1 VGRHSML
8 QRSSFFLEGAGAS
21 VARMVGVWLGSV
33 VGLGVPSARAETLP
47 FGEIAVRHAAGAES
61 CPSERELVERT
72 LSLGVA
78 RADAPPEPLRVEV
91 SFERAG
97 SDYVARIRS
106 SGRKTGERE
115 LRESGPECRPL
126 LDATAVVLSVLLDL
140 LPPEQVAPEPTAAA
154 PTPPAKPAPPPPPPP
169 ARPSEPAR
177 LPEKPPDSTPSW
189 SWGGGVRLAG
199 GAGYGLLGD
208 AVSPWLS
215 GGAFVHFLG
224 VEASLEGL
232 FVPER
237 SIDYRGGVVHVALL
251 GGMLEGCYDQDVQGI
266 SWLRAGACASFGLGA
281 LSASG
286 TGFDDEGESTD
297 LWMAAGVSLDG
308 RAALTRALGVR
319 AELSSL
325 FFPIEQTLS
334 VENVGEAFRSTNA
347 SVILSVGPEL
357 TIW

>member
-1 VGRHSML
+1 ML
-8 QRSSFFLEGAGAS
+8 RKRRSWFVLEGAGAL
-21 VARMVGVWLGSV
+21 VPRVVGVWLGSV
-33 VGLGVPSARAETLP
+33 VALGVPSARAETLP
-47 FGEIAVRHAAGAES
+47 FGEIAVRYAAGAES

-78 RADAPPEPLRVEV
+78 RADAPPEPLHVEV

-154 PTPPAKPAPPPPPPP
+154 PTPPAQPAPPPPPPPP
-169 ARPSEPAR
+169 ARPSEPPSPPA
-177 LPEKPPDSTPSW
+177 KPPASTPSW

-199 GAGYGLLGD
+199 GAGYGLLGE

-224 VEASLEGL
+224 IEASLEGL

-237 SIDYRGGVVHVALL
+237 SIDYRGGVVDVALL
-251 GGMLEGCYDQDVQGI
+251 GGLLEGCYEEGVQGTP
-266 SWLRAGACASFGLGA
+266 WLRAGACASFGLGA
-281 LSASG
+281 LSAAG
-286 TGFDDEGESTD
+286 RGFDDEDESTD

-334 VENVGEAFRSTNA
+334 VENLGEAFRSTNA

>member
-1 VGRHSML
+1 MRQEPMSYWVLVGR
-8 QRSSFFLEGAGAS
+8 GATMPRVVGA
-21 VARMVGVWLGSV
+21 WLGFV
-33 VGLGVPSARAETLP
+33 VTFGVPAARAETLP

-154 PTPPAKPAPPPPPPP
+154 PTPPPKPAPPPPPPP
-169 ARPSEPAR
+169 PAQPSEPPRVPA
-177 LPEKPPDSTPSW
+177 KTPDSTPSW
-189 SWGGGVRLAG
+189 SWGAGVRVAG

-215 GGAFVHFLG
+215 GGAFVQFLG
-224 VEASLEGL
+224 IEASLEGL

-237 SIDYRGGVVHVALL
+237 SIDFRGGVVDVALL
-251 GGMLEGCYDQDVQGI
+251 GGMLEGCYEEDVQGI
-266 SWLRAGACASFGLGA
+266 SWLRAGACGGFGLGV
-281 LSASG
+281 LSAAG
-286 TGFDDEGESTD
+286 RGFDDEDESTD

-334 VENVGEAFRSTNA
+334 VENLGEAFRSTSA